1 MQEMIASGLVDRADA
16 LAQFELIEPELYR
29 FPAIDP
35 ASFRKSVEELF
46 Q

>member
-1 MQEMIASGLVDRADA
+1 MIAAGLVTPAEA
-16 LAQFELIEPELYR
+16 LSQFEAIESELYR

-46 Q
+46 RAQ

>member
-1 MQEMIASGLVDRADA
+1 MLNSGLVGPADVR
-16 LAQFELIEPELYR
+16 AQFDTIEPELYR

-46 Q
+46 G